1 MVRYKSKAQP
11 AWEMRIAAQLICEM
25 DNAGWHSVQK
35 AEDELMRGVLSAGL
49 DRFVLSYSHLM

>member
-1 MVRYKSKAQP
+1 MVRYKSRAQP

-35 AEDELMRGVLSAGL
+35 AGGELMMGFKRSLRSL
-49 DRFVLSYSHLM
+49 CFKL